1 MDLVAISSSAAD
13 VARSIAGI
21 RYSYA
26 REVETIPATPAVMIG
41 MATAPEIIPGNR
53 QVTNMHLPIR
63 LYVERLTDQA
73 RDVTTTYGYVNSFVF
88 AYASS
93 QSLGGTVADAYI
105 TAWDTNVW
113 DSIGG
118 ALYGVVEFTLSI
130 TVHETVH
137 QSLT

>member
-1 MDLVAISSSAAD
+1 MDLVAISSNAAD
-13 VARSIAGI
+13 VARRISGI
-21 RYSYA
+21 RYSYP
-26 REVETIPATPAVMIG
+26 REVDTIAATPAVMIG
-41 MATAPEIIPGNR
+41 MATAREVIPGNR
-53 QVTNMHLPIR
+53 QVTNLDLPIR
-63 LYVERLTDQA
+63 LYVERVSDQA
-73 RDVTTTYGYVNSFVF
+73 RDVTASYGYVNSFVF

-93 QSLGGTVADAYI
+93 QSLGGTVDDAYV

-118 ALYGVVEFTLSI
+118 AMYSVVEFTLSI